1 MKKNYYIN
9 NLELEIN
16 DNEITSIV
24 GSSWHFIMK
33 ELKEKYHLNI
43 ISNIFKENEKLVK
56 MIISNSKR
64 SMEIIKLLN
73 ISHLLEFKYKDLGVE
88 DKVKV
93 MIATHLNSLNEV
105 VVFDDILSYLSNDLK
120 IRIVKYLKK
129 NKVTLINF
137 TSEIEEVLLGE
148 NLVVLEDSQI
158 ILSGKV
164 EEVLNNE
171 KKLKDL
177 GIYLPFI
184 IDLSIQLGLYKLINK
199 IYFDNK
205 KLIGDLWK

>member
-24 GSSWHFIMK
+24 GSSWHFIIK

-105 VVFDDILSYLSNDLK
+105 VVFDDILSYLNNDLK
-120 IRIVKYLKK
+120 IKIVKYLKK
-129 NKVTLINF
+129 NKVTLISF

-148 NLVVLEDSQI
+148 NLIVLEDSQI

-164 EEVLNNE
+164 EEILNNE

>member
-93 MIATHLNSLNEV
+93 MIATHLTSLNEV

-120 IRIVKYLKK
+120 IKITKYLKK

-148 NLVVLEDSQI
+148 NLIVLENSQI

-177 GIYLPFI
+177 GTYLPFI